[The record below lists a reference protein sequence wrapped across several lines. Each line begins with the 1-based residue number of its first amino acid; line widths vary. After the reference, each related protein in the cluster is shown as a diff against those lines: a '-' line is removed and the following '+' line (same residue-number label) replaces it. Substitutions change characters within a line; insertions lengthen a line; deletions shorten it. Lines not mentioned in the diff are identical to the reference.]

1 PHPSL
6 FRSSTARLRP
16 PMSPG
21 PNSRPPSRGTCR
33 FSSRLMGLRSAS
45 LSLSFK
51 TVGPSVRHC
60 RQRTAAGDSVMAVHD
75 LFVYLRAQSAERAVE
90 FYKQVFGATE
100 RFRLV
105 EPSGRIGHVELELGG
120 TTLML
125 SDEFP
130 EFDIHAPDPE
140 ARSSFV
146 IHLHVDDADAMIDKA
161 LAAGA
166 RLVRPPQ
173 DHFYGE
179 RSGTI
184 RDPFGYNWMIGHSIE
199 AVEPAEMQRRYT
211 EMLSGS

>member
-1 PHPSL
+1 
-6 FRSSTARLRP
+6 
-16 PMSPG
+16 
-21 PNSRPPSRGTCR
+21 
-33 FSSRLMGLRSAS
+33 
-45 LSLSFK
+45 
-51 TVGPSVRHC
+51 
-60 RQRTAAGDSVMAVHD
+60 MAVHD

-161 LAAGA
+161 VAAGA
-166 RLVRPPQ
+166 QLLRAPVDP
-173 DHFYGE
+173 FYGE

-184 RDPFGYNWMIGHSIE
+184 RDPFGYDWLIGHAIE
-199 AVEPAEMQRRYT
+199 AVDPAELQRRYT
-211 EMLSGS
+211 AMLSDGG

>member
-1 PHPSL
+1 
-6 FRSSTARLRP
+6 
-16 PMSPG
+16 
-21 PNSRPPSRGTCR
+21 
-33 FSSRLMGLRSAS
+33 
-45 LSLSFK
+45 
-51 TVGPSVRHC
+51 
-60 RQRTAAGDSVMAVHD
+60 MAVHE
-75 LFVYLRAQSAERAVE
+75 LFVYLRAGSAQQAVD
-90 FYKQVFGATE
+90 FYRQVFGATE
-100 RFRLV
+100 KFRLV

-140 ARSSFV
+140 GPSGFV

-161 LAAGA
+161 VAAGA

-179 RSGTI
+179 RSGTL
-184 RDPFGYNWMIGHSIE
+184 RDPFGYDWMIGHSIE

-211 EMLSGS
+211 AMLSGDD